1 MSTMSWNRVEGFD
14 GVKGPFGSRS
24 MDTEPVLTSVLT
36 EKDYQSSDYYRPT
49 RDSKD
54 EEEFGLVPVEDG
66 AGLRAFLDE
75 HPGASD
81 KKKRLGVILPDSKFR
96 RMWINVQLFV
106 VLYIIWVTPVRVGFN
121 KPATGFWF
129 WLEGLIDIFF
139 YTDLAMN
146 FFTAYEHPVT
156 GELITDHKKIALRY
170 LKTWFVID
178 LLATFPSDYVV
189 RGIEGTWSCSV
200 MDNCELV
207 VANDSTAKLV
217 VMLRLLRVF
226 RILWIFKNFNVLSI
240 STVLGRLQDEF
251 YAARWVLSMLELFI
265 VLIFLGHLSAC
276 FFYLF
281 SGPQWWT
288 DEEKALF
295 DSGELSTW
303 VFDKMGGYYT
313 VIMPT
318 ASSTQP
324 DGSSGGPMD
333 QDPSSG
339 IWYAC
344 PEYFALIKCPKCEQ
358 MPFRCK
364 SDFGFPYRY
373 ITTMYWAYTT
383 MTTVGYGDIFGTTI
397 AEKVWCMVTM
407 VIGGFFLSFCFGR
420 MASIVS
426 RLDADKVARGEQLH
440 ELSAFMKDVE
450 LPRPLARKVL
460 EYNKKQKVRAYD
472 RQAVLAR
479 LPFELRSKILRHLYL
494 PTVARVPLLQSM
506 AEDDVFLTDLC
517 VRLQPTHFSADTFVY
532 MRGESGADVYILLQ
546 GELQVLSA
554 DLGALLYSVPEGT
567 IFGEGSV
574 LRQLFAQEGGKV
586 KRCENVFC
594 KSPCDMLRIPE
605 EDIKD
610 LCEHYPELLRGL
622 RKLDVL
628 RKARAQERLAAIRE
642 QLEASKHSAMSA
654 SEREGSAAQLLAG
667 DTARHSPFGGMRGLP
682 NANGSA
688 GNVTGLA
695 AAARPGL
702 GPGPAGGMDARA
714 GSGSAASL
722 DIGVCVGGA
731 AAAHGPVGRGS
742 DPLRAQGGA
751 L

>member
-1 MSTMSWNRVEGFD
+1 MPTMSWNRVEGFD
-14 GVKGPFGSRS
+14 GNEARLGGRLSS
-24 MDTEPVLTSVLT
+24 EAQPVLSMLT
-36 EKDYQSSDYYRPT
+36 EKDYQYSDYYQPKRSSQ
-49 RDSKD
+49 DGED
-54 EEEFGLVPVEDG
+54 VELVELEDG
-66 AGLRAFLDE
+66 RGLRAFQDDQ
-75 HPGASD
+75 PGLYI
-81 KKKRLGVILPDSKFR
+81 KKKRQGIILPDSRFR
-96 RMWINVQLFV
+96 KMWINVQLFV

-121 KPATGFWF
+121 KPASGFWF

-139 YTDLAMN
+139 YTDLVLN

-156 GELITDHKKIALRY
+156 GELITNHRKIALRY
-170 LKTWFVID
+170 LRTWFVID

-189 RGIEGTWSCSV
+189 RGIEGTWTCSILN
-200 MDNCELV
+200 NCDLV
-207 VANDSTAKLV
+207 VPNDSAASLV
-217 VMLRLLRVF
+217 VMLRLLRFF

-251 YAARWVLSMLELFI
+251 YAARWVISTLELLI
-265 VLIFLGHLSAC
+265 VLIYLGHLSGC

-288 DEEKALF
+288 KEEKLLING
-295 DSGELSTW
+295 GELSTW
-303 VFDKMGGYYT
+303 VFDKMGGYYI
-313 VIMPT
+313 VVMPT
-318 ASSTQP
+318 VSTTQP
-324 DGSSGGPMD
+324 DSSSPHM
-333 QDPSSG
+333 SSVG
-339 IWYAC
+339 VNNTWYSC
-344 PEYFALIKCPKCEQ
+344 DEYFSLVQCPKCEGA
-358 MPFRCK
+358 PYRCK

-373 ITTMYWAYTT
+373 ITAMYWAYTT
-383 MTTVGYGDIFGTTI
+383 MTTVGYGDIYGTTI
-397 AEKVWCMVTM
+397 AEKIWCMITM

-479 LPFELRSKILRHLYL
+479 LPFELRAKILRHLYL

-532 MRGESGADVYILLQ
+532 MRGESGCDVYILLQ
-546 GELQVLSA
+546 GELQVLAA
-554 DLGALLYSVPEGT
+554 DQGALLYCVPEGT

-574 LRQLFAQEGGKV
+574 LRQLFNQEGGKV
-586 KRCENVFC
+586 KRRENVFC
-594 KSPCDMLRIPE
+594 KTPCDMLRIPE

-628 RKARAQERLAAIRE
+628 RQARSQERLAAIKE
-642 QLEASKHSAMSA
+642 QLESSKHSAPPSD
-654 SEREGSAAQLLAG
+654 REGSALL
-667 DTARHSPFGGMRGLP
+667 GGKQSSISMIS
-682 NANGSA
+682 ANGSA
-688 GNVTGLA
+688 GSVSGLA
-695 AAARPGL
+695 AAAGAPKA
-702 GPGPAGGMDARA
+702 AGHG
-714 GSGSAASL
+714 GSMSTGTVA
-722 DIGVCVGGA
+722 GA
-731 AAAHGPVGRGS
+731 AAATTDGTQARPTDRQ
-742 DPLRAQGGA
+742 L
-751 L
+751 